1 MNGLSLGCV
10 NTRRAS
16 LDRVLLLYVFHLLTF
31 GEQELTPSRRAQ
43 SSSFD
48 SLLFLQDLLSI
59 SLFLFHSFSWV
70 QQSSS
75 FNFLSVSVFPPSFTP
90 RPDSELLPSP
100 IPEHRTQKAGTSQ
113 VHLQWECSENAFS
126 VHLKIH
132 LRDCTFL
139 WTLKTHISIMPQR
152 YSEEYSEIEYSER
165 ESTQA

>member
-75 FNFLSVSVFPPSFTP
+75 FNFLSVSV
-90 RPDSELLPSP
+90 LLPQLHPPP
-100 IPEHRTQKAGTSQ
+100 ILSYYHHQSQ
-113 VHLQWECSENAFS
+113 STGPRRQGLARSAFS
-126 VHLKIH
+126 GSAQKMLFLFILK
-132 LRDCTFL
+132 F
-139 WTLKTHISIMPQR
+139 ISETAP
-152 YSEEYSEIEYSER
+152 SSGP
-165 ESTQA
+165 